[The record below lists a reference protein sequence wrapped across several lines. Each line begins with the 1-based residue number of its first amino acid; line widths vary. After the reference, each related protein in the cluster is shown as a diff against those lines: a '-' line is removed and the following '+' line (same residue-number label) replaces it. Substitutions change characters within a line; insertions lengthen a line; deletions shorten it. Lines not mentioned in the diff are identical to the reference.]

1 MEKFYTADA
10 HCDFLYY
17 AATKNFD
24 IRAKAGSQCMT
35 LDRMREGGVALQFF
49 AAWTDAK
56 EKRRSPLQQALE
68 MIAAYYK
75 MLDENKDAFVP
86 FSKHF
91 VPESGRIA
99 TVLAIEDLSC
109 MEDNIKNL
117 DIFYR
122 LGVRSITLTWNYKN
136 GLACPSTSKRDT
148 GLTQLG
154 REVVRRMEELNIA
167 VDLAHLGDRGI
178 DEVLSITDKPVF
190 SSHTNARDLFYS
202 PRSLKDEHIREIARR
217 GGVVGI
223 NFYNKQLTASPTAA
237 ISDIADHI
245 CHAVDVGGLNCAAI
259 GSDFDGMSV
268 YPDDLKHS
276 GHLPRLAHELKL
288 RGFSDEA
295 VEGIMYKN
303 LAEYISK
310 FC

>member
-1 MEKFYTADA
+1 MRKFYAADA

-17 AATKNFD
+17 AATDNFD
-24 IRAKAGSQCMT
+24 IRTRTKSQCMT
-35 LDRMREGGVALQFF
+35 LDRMKEGGVALQFF
-49 AAWTDAK
+49 AAWTDTK
-56 EKRRSPLQQALE
+56 EKRRSPLQQTLE

-86 FSKHF
+86 FSKEF
-91 VPESGRIA
+91 MPENGKIA

-109 MEDNIKNL
+109 MEDNINNL
-117 DIFYR
+117 DIFHR

-136 GLACPSTSKRDT
+136 GLACPSTAKRDT

-154 REVVRRMEELNIA
+154 RETVRRMEELNIA

-178 DEVLSITDKPVF
+178 DEVLSITSSPVF

-202 PRSLKDEHIREIARR
+202 PRSLKDEHIKEIAKR
-217 GGVVGI
+217 GGVVGV
-223 NFYNKQLTASPTAA
+223 NFYNKQLTANPTAT

-245 CHAVDVGGLNCAAI
+245 CHVVKVGGLNCAAI
-259 GSDFDGMSV
+259 GSDFDGMSI

-276 GHLPRLAHELKL
+276 GHFPRLANELKL
-288 RGFSDEA
+288 RGFSDDDIER
-295 VEGIMYKN
+295 IMYKN
-303 LAEYISK
+303 LAEYISR
-310 FC
+310 FV